1 MRYLDGINTARRYAR
16 SIHLERDLSDV
27 HALEGYVI
35 TARGRETL
43 ALFRERY
50 EKEAAVRAFTVTAVY
65 GAGKSAFMHFLLS
78 LLAPQKSPMRST
90 ALQALRAQKV
100 DADVVRFFEGLSAL
114 TTPFLRAVAVS
125 RSESIGMTLARAIHG
140 ATVKESGQ
148 AEKYAH
154 GLALEFMRQTQSG
167 KGGKSARL
175 IEAIT
180 CLAQKRPVML
190 AIDELGKNLEQ
201 VAVGEND
208 VYLLQMLAELPQQNF
223 PVYFFGL
230 LHSAFSDYG
239 GRLGAR
245 ERAEW
250 QKIQGRFEDIPFLDS
265 TENTMSLIAAAIEQ
279 KPVVARAAQRIG
291 EAWQKTLRSESDI
304 WSKVFPLHPLA
315 ARALPMLCARFGQNE
330 RSLFNY
336 LTGHEP
342 HAFHAFLAHTQFD
355 EKQPRLLRLSDLYDY
370 FIESANLASIERQ
383 SRLLELR
390 DRIRANEHLDST
402 HTDLLK
408 TIAVLNALSAGNLKA
423 SHEMVM
429 LAMTDTAKAD
439 EKQTGKALAEL
450 LAKRV
455 ITYRKQA
462 DEYRLWAGSENDV
475 EALIKMELNR
485 VPKNLAEALNTKFAL
500 RTVVASRHSFEFG
513 TLRFFPAL
521 FVDAGHIGKT
531 IPKGDGY
538 VLYDISEPKAG
549 RRDSES
555 QKSLFEPAEAVRL
568 PVIRVMSA
576 KTNALRTL
584 AREVLALESLMHG
597 RQALALDAVARREV
611 TERYYLMAERL
622 REMIQR
628 EYTMLGKG
636 TRIECTPPLDTA
648 LAARDR
654 RRSPDRPLPK
664 VPGTLNQIASVLCDR
679 VYNSGFKLKNELI
692 NRQSIST
699 QIARARGE
707 IVARLLK
714 YRENAK
720 EHFSGNGPEVSVF
733 RAVTEKKYSAG
744 LKPARKAIEDF
755 ANKAKEAR
763 PLAEL
768 FRILSEPPYGIRS
781 GVMPLLLVQYLL
793 ENEDSV
799 SLYQDGSFIPEI
811 TPELLEILVRRPER
825 FALKKFVLSGLEAE
839 YFAELTKAYAF
850 SPRASTGS
858 QKERPATVAARPQ
871 SSGRGE
877 SIEPRRTNSL
887 LAVIKPLIKFG
898 RSLPRF
904 TQSTRQLSE
913 NALRLRAALLN
924 AREPDALI
932 FREIPMALGFD
943 LSSKNR
949 DSGAVR
955 WLTRALAQALHE
967 LQNAYPKL
975 LEVSRRLLVDALRV
989 PQNTDLRQYLS
1000 AMAGLL
1006 AGQVL
1011 DPALRRFM
1019 NAAQDRDKNDQQWL
1033 EGVVMVVAD
1042 KPAENWR
1049 DEDKHTFEANLATLA
1064 QKFLNLQQLA
1074 AKMQAAGNGKFDA
1087 RLVTITT
1094 SDGSELREVI
1104 WVDAAEQ
1111 KLAEEFKAQLK
1122 ALPLW
1127 QETPGRIRQAVLADL
1142 LQQLIA
1148 PPQAE
1153 VNATGAAKT
1162 PHIVIE
1168 RRGKASG

>member
-16 SIHLERDLSDV
+16 SINLERDLGDAGS
-27 HALEGYVI
+27 LEGYVI
-35 TARGRETL
+35 TARARETL

-50 EKEAAVRAFTVTAVY
+50 EKDAAVRAFTVTAVY

-78 LLAPQKSPMRST
+78 LLAPQKSSMHAT

-100 DADVVRFFEGLSAL
+100 DAAVTRFFEEL
-114 TTPFLRAVAVS
+114 TSLKKPFLRVVAVS
-125 RSESIGMTLARAIHG
+125 RSESIGMTLARAIHD
-140 ATVKESGQ
+140 ATVKEFGEF
-148 AEKYAH
+148 EKYAH
-154 GLALEFMRQTQSG
+154 ICALEFIRQTQSG
-167 KGGKSARL
+167 KGGKNARL

-180 CLAQKRPVML
+180 CLAQVRPVIL

-208 VYLLQMLAELPQQNF
+208 VYLLQLLAELPQQKF

-265 TENTMSLIAAAIEQ
+265 TENTISLIAAAIEQ
-279 KPVVARAAQRIG
+279 KPAIAKTALRIG
-291 EAWQKTLRSESDI
+291 ATWQKSLSSESDI
-304 WSKVFPLHPLA
+304 WPKVFPLHPLA

-342 HAFHAFLAHTQFD
+342 HAFHSFLSHTQFD

-383 SRLLELR
+383 SRLVELR

-408 TIAVLNALSAGNLKA
+408 TIAVLNALSTGNLKA

-429 LAMTDTAKAD
+429 LAMLDTP
-439 EKQTGKALAEL
+439 KQHEVAGSARGIVGKALAEL

-475 EALIKMELNR
+475 EALVKMELNR

-500 RTVVASRHSFEFG
+500 RSIVASRHSFELG

-521 FVDAGHIGKT
+521 FVDGDQIGGS

-538 VLYDISEPKAG
+538 VLYDISEPKAA

-555 QKSLFEPAEAVRL
+555 QELSFDSLTTVASAIPSAL
-568 PVIRVMSA
+568 PVIRVSST

-597 RQALALDAVARREV
+597 RQALVLDTVAKREV

-622 REMIQR
+622 REVIQR
-628 EYTMLGKG
+628 EFTVLSKG
-636 TRIECTPPLDTA
+636 TRIECTPA
-648 LAARDR
+648 LPNPA
-654 RRSPDRPLPK
+654 
-664 VPGTLNQIASVLCDR
+664 GTLNQIASALCDK
-679 VYNSGFKLKNELI
+679 VYSSGFKLKNELI

-699 QIARARGE
+699 QIAKARGE
-707 IVARLLK
+707 IVERLLK
-714 YRENAK
+714 YRDNAV
-720 EHFSGNGPEVSVF
+720 EHFSGNGPEVSIF
-733 RAVTEKKYSAG
+733 RTLTEKKYGAG

-755 ANKAKEAR
+755 ANKAKEAK
-763 PLAEL
+763 PLGEL
-768 FRILSEPPYGIRS
+768 FSRLSEPPYGIRL
-781 GVMPLLLVQYLL
+781 GVIPLLLVQYLL
-793 ENEDSV
+793 DNEETV

-811 TPELLEILVRRPER
+811 TPELLDILVRRPER
-825 FALKKFVLSGLEAE
+825 FALKKFVVSGLEAE
-839 YFAELTKAYAF
+839 YFEELVKAYGG
-850 SPRASTGS
+850 TGA
-858 QKERPATVAARPQ
+858 KRH
-871 SSGRGE
+871 
-877 SIEPRRTNSL
+877 SL
-887 LAVIKPLIKFG
+887 LSVIKPLIRFS
-898 RSLPRF
+898 RQLPRY
-904 TQSTRQLSE
+904 TQQTRQISE
-913 NALRLRAALLN
+913 KAQRLRAALAN
-924 AREPDALI
+924 AKEPDILI
-932 FREIPMALGFD
+932 FKDIPSALGVD
-943 LSSKNR
+943 LSAKGN
-949 DSGAVR
+949 DSQAAR
-955 WLTRALAQALHE
+955 AITKALTQALHE
-967 LQNAYPKL
+967 LQNAYIKL
-975 LEVSRRLLVDALRV
+975 IESCRTALAESLRV
-989 PQNTDLRQYLS
+989 PKNTDLRQYLS
-1000 AMAGLL
+1000 TMAGLL

-1011 DPALRRFM
+1011 DPILRRFM

-1042 KPAENWR
+1042 KPAEAWR
-1049 DEDKHTFEANLATLA
+1049 DEDRHTFEANLATLA
-1064 QKFLNLQQLA
+1064 QKFLNLHQLA
-1074 AKMQAAGNGKFDA
+1074 AKIQAAGNGKFDA
-1087 RLVTITT
+1087 RLVSITNP
-1094 SDGSELREVI
+1094 DGREAREVI

-1111 KLAEEFKAQLK
+1111 KLAEKFKAELE
-1122 ALPLW
+1122 AMPIW
-1127 QETPGRIRQAVLADL
+1127 QEAPERIRQTVLADL
-1142 LQQLIA
+1142 LQQVITSTE
-1148 PPQAE
+1148 PE
-1153 VNATGAAKT
+1153 VNFAKT
-1162 PHIVIE
+1162 AENQQIKIE
-1168 RRGKASG
+1168 RKGKTSG